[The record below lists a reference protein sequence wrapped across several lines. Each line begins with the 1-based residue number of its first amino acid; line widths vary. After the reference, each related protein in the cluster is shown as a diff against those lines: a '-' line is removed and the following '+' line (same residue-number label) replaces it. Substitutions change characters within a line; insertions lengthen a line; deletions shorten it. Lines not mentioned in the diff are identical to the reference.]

1 MKVAALGTRHTPP
14 GPPASPCAAV
24 PSPRVYK
31 DRVRSQWG
39 RWRPDVTGGSEDT
52 RPTRV
57 GERSARTGRNRAGPR
72 LPQEGGSQARAP
84 LTKDRNLARLRS
96 RRGGAK
102 GPPGRAAGRRG
113 PRGAR
118 RSGAAR
124 PGLPSTPRGPA
135 RSAGTAS
142 SVPTSELN
150 SFSLPTEMFR
160 PGPFPGDPLNS
171 RQPPRPRGPPTK
183 QKLLAAIGWKLPIVG
198 PLGRKP
204 LCPLFS
210 LVISIVNQVPLRP
223 AASLA
228 PWIGR
233 VLLGAPCPRQSPR
246 WVPR

>member
-1 MKVAALGTRHTPP
+1 MGKVVSGRDGRERGHQTHPGGRAQRSDREEPGRASTAPGRRQP
-14 GPPASPCAAV
+14 GPGPAHEGRK
-24 PSPRVYK
+24 PRET
-31 DRVRSQWG
+31 SL
-39 RWRPDVTGGSEDT
+39 P
-52 RPTRV
+52 
-57 GERSARTGRNRAGPR
+57 ARRCEGP
-72 LPQEGGSQARAP
+72 Q
-84 LTKDRNLARLRS
+84 
-96 RRGGAK
+96 
-102 GPPGRAAGRRG
+102 GRAAGRRG

-183 QKLLAAIGWKLPIVG
+183 QKLLAAIGWKLPTVG

-246 WVPR
+246 